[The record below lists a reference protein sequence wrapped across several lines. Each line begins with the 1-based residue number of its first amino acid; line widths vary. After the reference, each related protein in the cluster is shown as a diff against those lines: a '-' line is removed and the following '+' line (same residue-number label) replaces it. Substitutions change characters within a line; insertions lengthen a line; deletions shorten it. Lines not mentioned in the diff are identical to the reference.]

1 MVDAHQT
8 FVIVGGGLAG
18 AKAAETLRSEGF
30 TGRVILIGDERD
42 HPYERPP
49 LSKGYL
55 TGKEERDSVFV
66 HEPAW
71 YARAEVELHLGQ
83 TVTSIDRKLRCV
95 HLGDGTSVRYDKLLL
110 ATGAEPRR
118 LDIPGTDLA
127 GVHHLRRLA
136 HADRLRQTLTALG
149 RDNGHLVIAGA
160 GWIGLEVAS
169 AARGYGAEVT
179 VVETAPTPLH
189 HVIGPE
195 LGQLFTEL
203 HQEHGVRFHFGARLT
218 EIIGQDGMVLS
229 ARTDDG
235 EEHPAHD
242 VLAAIGAAPRTVL
255 AEAAGLD
262 LGDRVQGGGI
272 AVDSALRTSDPDI
285 YAAGDVAAF
294 PLAYP
299 RTGLG
304 AGLSAGPGSGPGA
317 APSALRVRVEHW
329 ANALNGG
336 PAAARAMLGQDVT
349 YDRVPYFFSDQYDLG
364 LEYSGWAP
372 PGSYDQVVVRGDA
385 GKREFVAFWL
395 KDRRVLAGMNV
406 NVWDV
411 TEDIQRLIRSGEQQD
426 PDALA
431 DPGVPLGSLGT
442 PGTHHG

>member
-1 MVDAHQT
+1 MVDAHRT

-18 AKAAETLRSEGF
+18 AKAAETLRAEGF
-30 TGRVILIGDERD
+30 SGRVILIGDERD

-55 TGKEERDSVFV
+55 AGKEARESVFV
-66 HEPAW
+66 HETAW
-71 YARAEVELHLGQ
+71 YAGADVELHLG
-83 TVTSIDRKLRCV
+83 TPVTALDRDARSV
-95 HLGDGTSVRYDKLLL
+95 ELGDGTVIHYDKLLL

-136 HADRLRQTLTALG
+136 HADRLKNVLSALG

-160 GWIGLEVAS
+160 GWIGLEVAA

-179 VVETAPTPLH
+179 IVEPEATPLLR
-189 HVIGPE
+189 VIGPE
-195 LGQLFTEL
+195 LGQIFTEL
-203 HQEHGVRFHFGARLT
+203 HSDHGVRFHFGRKLT
-218 EIIGQDGMVLS
+218 EIIGQDGMVLA

-242 VLAAIGAAPRTVL
+242 VLAAIGAAPRAAL

-262 LGDRVQGGGI
+262 IAARVDGGGI
-272 AVDSALRTSDPDI
+272 AVDASLRTSDPHI
-285 YAAGDVAAF
+285 YAAGDVANALH
-294 PLAYP
+294 PL
-299 RTGLG
+299 LG
-304 AGLSAGPGSGPGA
+304 TRL
-317 APSALRVRVEHW
+317 RVEHW
-329 ANALNGG
+329 ANALNSG
-336 PAAARAMLGQDVT
+336 PAAARAMLGQDVS

-372 PGSYDQVVVRGDA
+372 PGSYDQVVIRGDA
-385 GKREFVAFWL
+385 GKREFIAFWL
-395 KDRRVLAGMNV
+395 RDRRVLAGMNV

-411 TEDIQRLIRSGEQQD
+411 TETVQELIRAGQQVD
-426 PDALA
+426 ADALA
-431 DPGVPLGSLGT
+431 NPSVPLESLI
-442 PGTHHG
+442 

>member
-1 MVDAHQT
+1 MVDAHRT

-30 TGRVILIGDERD
+30 SGRVILVGDERD

-55 TGKEERDSVFV
+55 AGKEARESVFV

-71 YARAEVELHLGQ
+71 YAGADVELHLGQ
-83 TVTSIDRKLRCV
+83 PVTAIDRGARSV
-95 HLGDGTSVRYDKLLL
+95 ELGDGTVIHYDKLLL

-136 HADRLRQTLTALG
+136 HADRLKNVLSALG

-160 GWIGLEVAS
+160 GWIGLEVAA

-179 VVETAPTPLH
+179 VVEPEATPLLR
-189 HVIGPE
+189 VIGPE
-195 LGQLFTEL
+195 LGQIFTEL
-203 HQEHGVRFHFGARLT
+203 HSDHGVRFHFGTRLT
-218 EIIGQDGMVLS
+218 EIIGQDGMVLA

-242 VLAAIGAAPRTVL
+242 VLAAIGAAPRAAL
-255 AEAAGLD
+255 AEAAGLAIAAR
-262 LGDRVQGGGI
+262 GDGGGI
-272 AVDSALRTSDPDI
+272 AVDASLRTSDPDI
-285 YAAGDVAAF
+285 YAAGDVANMPH
-294 PLAYP
+294 PLFGT
-299 RTGLG
+299 RL
-304 AGLSAGPGSGPGA
+304 
-317 APSALRVRVEHW
+317 RVEHW
-329 ANALNGG
+329 ANALNSG
-336 PAAARAMLGQDVT
+336 PAAARAMLGRDVG

-372 PGSYDQVVVRGDA
+372 PGSYDQVVIRGDA
-385 GKREFVAFWL
+385 GKREFIAFWL

-411 TEDIQRLIRSGEQQD
+411 TETVQELIRTGRQID

-431 DPGVPLGSLGT
+431 DPSVPLESLI
-442 PGTHHG
+442 

>member
-1 MVDAHQT
+1 MVDADQT

-55 TGKEERDSVFV
+55 LGKEERDSVFV

-71 YARAEVELHLGQ
+71 YAQSDVELHLGQ
-83 TVTSIDRKLRCV
+83 TVVAIDRTAKAVR
-95 HLGDGTSVRYDKLLL
+95 LGDGAVIHYDRLLL

-118 LDIPGTDLA
+118 LDVPGTDLV

-136 HADRLRQTLTALG
+136 HADRLRQVLASLG

-160 GWIGLEVAS
+160 GWIGLEIAA
-169 AARGYGAEVT
+169 AARTYGAEVT
-179 VVETAPTPLH
+179 VVEPEPTPLH
-189 HVIGPE
+189 AVLGPE
-195 LGQLFTEL
+195 LGQMFADL
-203 HQEHGVRFHFGARLT
+203 HAEHGVRFHFGAKLT
-218 EIIGQDGMVLS
+218 EITGQDGLVLA

-242 VLAAIGAAPRTVL
+242 VLAAIGAAPRTAL
-255 AEAAGLD
+255 AESAGLEIA
-262 LGDRVQGGGI
+262 DRAHGGGI
-272 AVDSALRTSDPDI
+272 VVDADLRTSDPDI
-285 YAAGDVAAF
+285 FAAGDVAAVLH
-294 PLAYP
+294 PLFDM
-299 RTGLG
+299 RL
-304 AGLSAGPGSGPGA
+304 
-317 APSALRVRVEHW
+317 RVEHW

-336 PAAARAMLGQDVT
+336 PAAARAMLGRDVT
-349 YDRVPYFFSDQYDLG
+349 YDRVPYFFSDQYDVG

-372 PGSYDQVVVRGDA
+372 PGTYDQVVVRGDA

-395 KDRRVLAGMNV
+395 SEGRILAGMNV

-411 TEDIQRLIRSGEQQD
+411 TDTIQKLIRAGARPPAESLSD
-426 PDALA
+426 PS
-431 DPGVPLGSLGT
+431 VPLESLL
-442 PGTHHG
+442 P

>member
-8 FVIVGGGLAG
+8 FVIVGAGLAG
-18 AKAAETLRSEGF
+18 AKAAETLRAEGF

-55 TGKEERDSVFV
+55 EGKADRDSVFT
-66 HEPAW
+66 HERPW
-71 YARAEVELHLGQ
+71 YAGADIELHLGQ
-83 TVTSIDRKLRCV
+83 PVTALDRYAKTVQ
-95 HLGDGTSVRYDKLLL
+95 LGDNTVIHYDKLLL
-110 ATGAEPRR
+110 ATGSEPRR

-136 HADRLRQTLTALG
+136 HADRLRNVLAALG

-160 GWIGLEVAS
+160 GWIGLEVAA

-179 VVETAPTPLH
+179 VVEAEPTPLH
-189 HVIGPE
+189 QVIGPE
-195 LGQLFTEL
+195 LGQIFTEL
-203 HQEHGVRFHFGARLT
+203 HSSHGVRFHFGARLT
-218 EIIGQDGMVLS
+218 EITGQDGMVLT

-242 VLAAIGAAPRTVL
+242 VLAAIGAAPRAAL
-255 AEAAGLD
+255 AEAAGLE
-262 LGDRVQGGGI
+262 LAERAHGGGI
-272 AVDSALRTSDPDI
+272 AVDASLRTSDPHI
-285 YAAGDVAAF
+285 YAAGDVAAAHH
-294 PLAYP
+294 PL
-299 RTGLG
+299 LG
-304 AGLSAGPGSGPGA
+304 TRL
-317 APSALRVRVEHW
+317 RVEHW

-349 YDRVPYFFSDQYDLG
+349 YDRIPYFFSDQYDLG

-372 PGSYDQVVVRGDA
+372 PGSYDEVIIRGDA
-385 GKREFVAFWL
+385 GKREFIAFWL
-395 KDRRVLAGMNV
+395 KDRRILAGMNV

-411 TEDIQRLIRSGEQQD
+411 TETVQELIRARQQHD
-426 PDALA
+426 PEALA
-431 DPGVPLGSLGT
+431 DPSVPLDSLL
-442 PGTHHG
+442 

>member
-1 MVDAHQT
+1 MVDADQT
-8 FVIVGGGLAG
+8 FVIVGAGLAG
-18 AKAAETLRSEGF
+18 AKAAETLRAEGF

-55 TGKEERDSVFV
+55 EGKAERDSVFT
-66 HEPAW
+66 HERPW
-71 YARAEVELHLGQ
+71 YAGADVELHLGQ
-83 TVTSIDRKLRCV
+83 PVTALDRYARTVQ
-95 HLGDGTSVRYDKLLL
+95 LGDGTVIHYDKLLL
-110 ATGAEPRR
+110 ATGSEPRR

-136 HADRLRQTLTALG
+136 HADRLRNVLAALG

-160 GWIGLEVAS
+160 GWIGLEVAA

-179 VVETAPTPLH
+179 VVESEPTPLH
-189 HVIGPE
+189 QVIGPE
-195 LGQLFTEL
+195 LGQIFTEL
-203 HQEHGVRFHFGARLT
+203 HASHGVRFHFGARLT
-218 EIIGQDGMVLS
+218 EITGQDGMVLA

-242 VLAAIGAAPRTVL
+242 VLAAIGAAPRTAL
-255 AEAAGLD
+255 AEAAGLETA
-262 LGDRVQGGGI
+262 DRAQGGGI
-272 AVDSALRTSDPDI
+272 AVDASLRTSDPHI
-285 YAAGDVAAF
+285 YAAGDVAAASH
-294 PLAYP
+294 PL
-299 RTGLG
+299 LG
-304 AGLSAGPGSGPGA
+304 ARL
-317 APSALRVRVEHW
+317 RVEHW

-372 PGSYDQVVVRGDA
+372 PGSYDEVIIRGDA
-385 GKREFVAFWL
+385 GKREFIAFWL

-411 TEDIQRLIRSGEQQD
+411 TETIQELIRGRRQLD
-426 PDALA
+426 PEALG
-431 DPGVPLGSLGT
+431 DPSVPLDSLL
-442 PGTHHG
+442 

>member
-1 MVDAHQT
+1 MVDADQT

-55 TGKEERDSVFV
+55 LGKEERDSVFV
-66 HEPAW
+66 HEPGW
-71 YARAEVELHLGQ
+71 YAQADVELHLGQ
-83 TVTSIDRKLRCV
+83 TVVAIDREAKSVR
-95 HLGDGTSVRYDKLLL
+95 LGDGAVIHYDKLLL
-110 ATGAEPRR
+110 VTGAEPRR
-118 LDIPGTDLA
+118 LDVPGTDLA

-136 HADRLRQTLTALG
+136 HADRLRHVLASLG

-160 GWIGLEVAS
+160 GWIGLEIAA
-169 AARGYGAEVT
+169 AAREYGAEVT
-179 VVETAPTPLH
+179 VVEAEQTPLYA
-189 HVIGPE
+189 VLGPE
-195 LGQLFTEL
+195 VGQMFADL
-203 HQEHGVRFHFGARLT
+203 HAEHGVRFHFGARLT
-218 EIIGQDGMVLS
+218 EIAGQDGMVLA

-242 VLAAIGAAPRTVL
+242 VLAAIGAAPRTAL
-255 AEAAGLD
+255 AESAGLA
-262 LGDRVQGGGI
+262 LVDRAAGGGI
-272 AVDSALRTSDPDI
+272 AVDASLRTSDPDI
-285 YAAGDVAAF
+285 YAAGDVAAVHH
-294 PLAYP
+294 
-299 RTGLG
+299 
-304 AGLSAGPGSGPGA
+304 
-317 APSALRVRVEHW
+317 ALFDTRLRVEHW

-349 YDRVPYFFSDQYDLG
+349 YDRVPYFFSDQYDVG

-372 PGSYDQVVVRGDA
+372 PGTYDQVVVRGDT
-385 GKREFVAFWL
+385 GKREFIAFWL
-395 KDRRVLAGMNV
+395 RDGEVLAGMNV

-411 TEDIQRLIRSGEQQD
+411 TDPIQQLIRKGVRPD

-431 DPGVPLGSLGT
+431 DPSTPLASLLG
-442 PGTHHG
+442 

>member
-1 MVDAHQT
+1 MVDAHRT

-18 AKAAETLRSEGF
+18 AKAAETLRAEGF

-55 TGKEERDSVFV
+55 SGKEERDSVFV

-71 YARAEVELHLGQ
+71 YAQADVELHLGQ
-83 TVTSIDRKLRCV
+83 TVVAVDRDAKSVR
-95 HLGDGTSVRYDKLLL
+95 LGDGTVLHYDKLLL

-136 HADRLRQTLTALG
+136 HADRLRQVLTALG

-160 GWIGLEVAS
+160 GWIGLEVAA

-179 VVETAPTPLH
+179 VVEPEPTPLH
-189 HVIGPE
+189 QVIGPE
-195 LGQLFTEL
+195 LGQVFTEL
-203 HQEHGVRFHFGARLT
+203 HREHGVRFHFGARLT
-218 EIIGQDGMVLS
+218 EITGQDGMVLS
-229 ARTDDG
+229 VRTDDG

-242 VLAAIGAAPRTVL
+242 VLAAIGAAPRAAL
-255 AEAAGLD
+255 AEAAGLA
-262 LGDRVQGGGI
+262 LADRAHGGGI
-272 AVDSALRTSDPDI
+272 AVDVALRTSDPDI
-285 YAAGDVAAF
+285 YAAGDVAAAHH
-294 PLAYP
+294 PL
-299 RTGLG
+299 LG
-304 AGLSAGPGSGPGA
+304 SRL
-317 APSALRVRVEHW
+317 RVEHW

-336 PAAARAMLGQDVT
+336 PAAARSMLGKDVS
-349 YDRVPYFFSDQYDLG
+349 YDRIPYFFSDQYDLG

-372 PGSYDQVVVRGDA
+372 PGSYEQVVLRGDV
-385 GKREFVAFWL
+385 GKREFIAFWL
-395 KDRRVLAGMNV
+395 KDRQVLAGMNV

-411 TEDIQRLIRSGEQQD
+411 TEPIQQLIRSGNPVD

-431 DPGVPLGSLGT
+431 DPSVPLTSLNS
-442 PGTHHG
+442 